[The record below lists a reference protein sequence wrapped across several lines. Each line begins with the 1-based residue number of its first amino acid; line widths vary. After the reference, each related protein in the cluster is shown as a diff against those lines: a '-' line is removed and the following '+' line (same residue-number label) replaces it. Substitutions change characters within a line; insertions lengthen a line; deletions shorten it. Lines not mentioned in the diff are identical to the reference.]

1 MLRKTTLAALTILCV
16 AGAATSVSADTILW
30 IDDANSNIGKVN
42 LTTGTATFVGN
53 SNVGQTLTDIGFGG
67 DGKLYG
73 VSFNNIYELNPTTGQ
88 GALTGP
94 ANPSTGMNALVG
106 APGGALYAASNTSN
120 QLFAYDTAT
129 DVWSAFGGSVGAGS
143 AGDLAFSGGFLYE
156 ASVGAGGLSQLRRLT
171 LSGSNITN
179 STVIGNFMFGAQS
192 FNNVFGL
199 ATSGSTTY
207 AVAGTTIYSV
217 DLATAQLTS
226 VLNYAGLACSGA
238 TCLGAANGT
247 AFFAEA
253 GGGGVVPEPSTWAMM
268 LLGFGGLGAVLRRGR
283 ASRPF
288 PA

>member
-1 MLRKTTLAALTILCV
+1 L
-16 AGAATSVSADTILW
+16 AGAATSASAATILW
-30 IDDANSNIGKVN
+30 IDDASSNIGTVN

-73 VSFNNIYELNPTTGQ
+73 VSFNNIYELDQTTGQ
-88 GALTGP
+88 GALAGP
-94 ANPSTGMNALVG
+94 ANPSNGMNALVG
-106 APGGALYAASNTSN
+106 APGGALYAASNSSN

-156 ASVGAGGLSQLRRLT
+156 ATIGAGGLSQLTRLT

-199 ATSGSTTY
+199 ASSGSTTY

-217 DLATAQLTS
+217 NLATAQLTS

-247 AFFAEA
+247 AFFAESN
-253 GGGGVVPEPSTWAMM
+253 GGVIPEPSTWTMM
-268 LLGFGGLGAVLRRGR
+268 LLGFGGLGAILRRARTSAPLR
-283 ASRPF
+283 A
-288 PA
+288 